1 MRKVGMTLLA
11 LTAITGG
18 INATGC
24 ATAQQAGAAATG
36 AFTITSPAFENNG
49 TIPLRHSPYGDDNLS
64 PALSWTG
71 APAGTQSFALILDD
85 PDAGANPFVHWV
97 IYNIPGSATGLPEG
111 IAADADV
118 ANPAGA
124 QQGVTGLRRTGY
136 FGPRP
141 PAGAAHHY
149 HFKLYALSTPPNLA
163 AGLTK
168 ETLLAAMEGNILAE
182 TELVGVYQAQ

>member
-1 MRKVGMTLLA
+1 MAIAAVAAGITT
-11 LTAITGG
+11 TA
-18 INATGC
+18 C
-24 ATAQQAGAAATG
+24 ATAQQPGAAAAG
-36 AFTITSPAFENNG
+36 AFTLTSSAFDNNEA
-49 TIPLRHSPYGDDNLS
+49 IPLRHSPYGDDNLS
-64 PALSWTG
+64 PPLTWTG

-85 PDAGANPFVHWV
+85 PDANSFVHWV

-111 IAADADV
+111 IPEEADV

-124 QQGVTGLRRTGY
+124 QQGITGLRRTGY

-141 PAGAAHHY
+141 PAGAPHRY
-149 HFKLYALSTPPNLA
+149 NFQLYALSTPPNLA

-168 ETLLAAMEGNILAE
+168 ATLLEAMEGNILAE